1 MKKQKEIN
9 PIQTEYTPP
18 TERQIEA
25 LNNAIKDAISD
36 FKPPENVTLSEW
48 ADKYRYLSP
57 ESSAEV
63 GPWRTERTPY
73 LKKPMDSFTD
83 PNIKQIVVMASSQL
97 GKSELLL
104 NAIGY
109 IIDQKPGSILF
120 IQPTIPDAQK
130 FSRQRIA
137 PMIRD
142 TPKLSSKFD
151 DKKEKQPKKTG
162 KSSTN
167 TVLQKTFRGGILT
180 MAGSN
185 APSALAS
192 IPSRYVIGDEV
203 DRWAFSAGKEGDP
216 WQVATARQ
224 VTFYNRKSIRVSS
237 PTIKGASKIEEAF
250 YKGTQEIWSHCCP
263 SCGVFS
269 QIIFADIQFDYEKTV
284 AKGGKS
290 TYLVSNVRWKCPECG
305 AEFTQNIMRLAPQMW
320 VEYNPEA
327 YKNGIRSF
335 KINSLSSPWQSWADI
350 CNKFLEAKEDPEML
364 KAFVNTI
371 LGESFEDREKV
382 EDPEI
387 LYNRRETFE
396 AELPDGVLVLT
407 CGVDTQDN
415 RLEYEIVGYGRY
427 GENWG
432 IEKGFIMGK
441 PDTPQVWETLDNI
454 IDKSYSFAN
463 GKKLK
468 ISLTFIDSGG
478 HYTQEVYEECYNRKQ
493 KNVFPIKG
501 KGGADIPLTS
511 PPSKIYIGQSK
522 SSKSKTRRFVY
533 LYTLGVDSGKQQIMD
548 RLKVQEAGPKYCHF
562 PRNEDKGYDMNYFE
576 GILSENLVLKTNK
589 SGRKVW
595 QWEKVTSARNEAL
608 DCRNYA
614 NAAFSTLHPNFDR
627 IENYLK
633 GTQPP
638 VSEMQTSKPRKRKNR
653 FLEEF

>member
-9 PIQTEYTPP
+9 QIQTEYSPP
-18 TERQIEA
+18 NERQIEV
-25 LNNAIKDAISD
+25 LNAAIKNVIAD

-48 ADKYRYLSP
+48 ADKYRYLSA

-83 PNIKQIVVMASSQL
+83 PNIKEIVVMASSQL

-109 IIDQKPGSILF
+109 IIDQKPASILF

-130 FSRQRIA
+130 FSRQRIT

-142 TPKLSSKFD
+142 TPKLSGKFD
-151 DKKEKQPKKTG
+151 EKKEKQPKKTG
-162 KSSTN
+162 KSTN

-203 DRWAFSAGKEGDP
+203 DRWTYSAGKEGDP
-216 WQVATARQ
+216 WTVATARQ

-250 YKGTQEIWSHCCP
+250 YKGTQEVWSHCCP
-263 SCGVFS
+263 ECGVFN
-269 QIIFADIQFDYEKTV
+269 QIVFGDIQFDYEKTT

-290 TYLVSNVRWKCPECG
+290 TYLVKNVRWKCPECG
-305 AEFTQNIMRLAPQMW
+305 AEFPQNIMRLAPQEW
-320 VEYNPEA
+320 IEYNPEA
-327 YKNGIRSF
+327 YQTGIRSF

-350 CNKFLEAKEDPEML
+350 CKKFLEAKDEPEML

-387 LYNRRETFE
+387 LYNRRETYE
-396 AELPDGVLVLT
+396 AELPEGVLVLT

-415 RLEYEIVGYGRY
+415 RLEYEVVGYGRY

-432 IEKGFIMGK
+432 IEKGFIMGR
-441 PDTPQVWETLDNI
+441 PDTEEVWEKLDNI
-454 IDKSYSFAN
+454 IDKAYSFVN

-468 ISLTFIDSGG
+468 LSLTFVDSGG
-478 HYTQEVYEECYNRKQ
+478 HYTQEVYEQCYKRRL
-493 KNVFPIKG
+493 KNVFAIKG
-501 KGGADIPLTS
+501 KGGADIPFTA
-511 PPSKIYIGQSK
+511 PPSKIYIGQTK
-522 SSKSKTRRFVY
+522 SNKANNRRFVY
-533 LYTLGVDSGKQQIMD
+533 LYTIGVDSGKQQIMD

-562 PRNEDKGYDMNYFE
+562 PRNEEKGYDMNYFE
-576 GILSENLVLKTNK
+576 GILSENLILKTDK
-589 SGRKVW
+589 SGRKKW

-608 DCRNYA
+608 DCRDYA
-614 NAAFSTLHPNFDR
+614 NAAFATLHPNLDK

-633 GTQPP
+633 GIQPP
-638 VSEMQTSKPRKRKNR
+638 AINTAPAKPRKRKNR